1 MVRITNVISVGLV
14 SIVVANFAHAQSSVT
29 LYGNMDTGLYYQSK
43 TAGNGGKMYSALDGG
58 SFPSFWGVTGKED
71 LGGGFHMGFK
81 IESGIDTTNGGFGNS
96 NGNLFGRQ
104 AYLEFGGGFGRIRAG
119 LQFSPFFVTNN
130 INGDPR
136 GGLNNGG
143 ILPIY
148 VNGFNGISGIFDSN
162 AIEYLSP
169 TVGGFSASI
178 EFAPGGVAGSFQDN
192 QRISASLN
200 YQGAS
205 FGADIAY
212 YQARDNGAGFVSLR
226 GKTADLKYT
235 LGPVKLTA
243 QATNYQNNA
252 PGVNTDD
259 YVYDAG
265 LIWNVTPALSLNGAY
280 YYVYDKAHKPN
291 QSSLVAVGANYSLST
306 RTTLYA
312 QAAYVE
318 NRGTMGTG
326 IAANAP
332 GQIMG
337 LPQGGTTGVNI
348 GIRHYF

>member
-1 MVRITNVISVGLV
+1 MFRITNSLLIGLV
-14 SIVVANFAHAQSSVT
+14 SIVIVDAAHAQSSVA
-29 LYGNMDTGLYYQSK
+29 LYGNLDTGLYYQSK
-43 TAGNGGKMYSALDGG
+43 TTGTGGKEFSALDSGWI
-58 SFPSFWGVTGKED
+58 PSFWGFVGKED
-71 LGGGFHMGFK
+71 LGGGLHMGFK
-81 IESGIDTTNGGFGNS
+81 LESGINTTNGELGNS

-104 AYLEFGGGFGRIRAG
+104 AYLEFGGDFGRVRAG
-119 LQFSPFFVTNN
+119 LQFSPFFVTNCL
-130 INGDPR
+130 NGDPR
-136 GGLNNGG
+136 GCTSAGSLF
-143 ILPIY
+143 LSY
-148 VNGFNGISGIFDSN
+148 VNGFKGLSGMFDSN
-162 AIEYLSP
+162 TVQYLSP
-169 TVGGFSASI
+169 TVGGFSASFD
-178 EFAPGGVAGSFQDN
+178 FAPGGVAGSFQDN

-243 QATNYQNNA
+243 QATNYQNNV
-252 PGVNTDD
+252 PGVNTND

-265 LIWNVTPALSLNGAY
+265 FIWSVTPALSLNGAY

-291 QSSLVAVGANYSLST
+291 QSSLVAVGASYSLSV
-306 RTTLYA
+306 RTALYA

-318 NRGTMGTG
+318 NRGTMGPG
-326 IAANAP
+326 IAAT
-332 GQIMG
+332 IG

-348 GIRHYF
+348 GIRHFF